1 MFVAIDV
8 FVVVRNVLLL
18 YTFVETSY
26 HHTEDVTPK
35 QITPNN
41 IIYNIYNYR
50 EGKEYSRGKIIVE
63 GREKKRNKMNGMY
76 LCRNRNIGKGKN
88 MALRNKYFFWVEP
101 AKANI

>member
-35 QITPNN
+35 QITPN
-41 IIYNIYNYR
+41 IYYSDSEIY
-50 EGKEYSRGKIIVE
+50 
-63 GREKKRNKMNGMY
+63 GM
-76 LCRNRNIGKGKN
+76 K
-88 MALRNKYFFWVEP
+88 
-101 AKANI
+101 